1 MPPPNFQKVPNVQA
15 AGVQAVQAAMRNHKE
30 QKIANEERREKLRRI
45 LESRKA
51 KSANDQ
57 EKVQSVATKDN
68 INDVSN
74 DAKKAK

>member
-1 MPPPNFQKVPNVQA
+1 MPPPKFTKCPS
-15 AGVQAVQAAMRNHKE
+15 GPSLQAAMRNHKE

-68 INDVSN
+68 INNVSN

>member
-1 MPPPNFQKVPNVQA
+1 MPHKDYTIMKVKANKLAQA
-15 AGVQAVQAAMRNHKE
+15 ERWNREERKT
-30 QKIANEERREKLRRI
+30 ANEERKERLRRI

-57 EKVQSVATKDN
+57 EKVQSAATKDN

>member
-1 MPPPNFQKVPNVQA
+1 MPPPNFQKVPNVHA
-15 AGVQAVQAAMRNHKE
+15 ANVQAVQAAMRNHKE

>member
-1 MPPPNFQKVPNVQA
+1 MPKRYLKMKGFK
-15 AGVQAVQAAMRNHKE
+15 AGGPCEADISNHRGQNIE
-30 QKIANEERREKLRRI
+30 NEERRERLRRI

-57 EKVQSVATKDN
+57 EKVQSAAATKDN
-68 INDVSN
+68 INGTSN

>member
-1 MPPPNFQKVPNVQA
+1 MPHKDYTIMKVKANKLAQA
-15 AGVQAVQAAMRNHKE
+15 ERWNREERKT
-30 QKIANEERREKLRRI
+30 ANEERKERLRRI

-57 EKVQSVATKDN
+57 EKVQSAATKDN
-68 INDVSN
+68 INDTSI